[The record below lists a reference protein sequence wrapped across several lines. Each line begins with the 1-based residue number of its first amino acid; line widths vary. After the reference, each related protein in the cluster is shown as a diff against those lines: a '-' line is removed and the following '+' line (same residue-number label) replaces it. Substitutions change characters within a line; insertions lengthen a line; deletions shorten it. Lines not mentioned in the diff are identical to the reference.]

1 MNRKI
6 NALSGILAKF
16 MMKKTII
23 ACVAL
28 VVVFASGCVYEKE
41 ELLFPGGANCSGAA
55 NKFSQVNPIIQS
67 KCAFSSTCH
76 GVGSTNVGGP
86 FTSYDLIK
94 AKATTI
100 KLQVQT
106 GLMPQTG
113 SLTPTELQSIVCWV
127 EAGAPNN

>member
-1 MNRKI
+1 MI
-6 NALSGILAKF
+6 
-16 MMKKTII
+16 KKTIL
-23 ACVAL
+23 AFVAAITL
-28 VVVFASGCVYEKE
+28 LASGCYYDKE
-41 ELLFPGGANCSGAA
+41 ELLYPGGPNCNGAA
-55 NKFSQVNPIIQS
+55 NKFSQVNPIIQT
-67 KCAFSSTCH
+67 KCAFSPSCH

-86 FTSYDLIK
+86 LTNYDQIK
-94 AKATTI
+94 NKAATI

>member
-1 MNRKI
+1 MI
-6 NALSGILAKF
+6 
-16 MMKKTII
+16 KKTIVT
-23 ACVAL
+23 CVAI
-28 VVVFASGCVYEKE
+28 VAVFAGCVYEKE
-41 ELLFPGGANCSGAA
+41 ELLFPGGSNCNGAA
-55 NKFSQVNPIIQS
+55 NKFSQVNPIIQT
-67 KCAFSSTCH
+67 KCAFHSSCH
-76 GVGSTNVGGP
+76 GAGSTTVGGP